1 MRYFFTVLAI
11 LFFIVNVEAQKKV
24 QITGTLMDEQTQDPL
39 EYASVSLL
47 NASDSSLV
55 TGNVTDFK
63 GSFTIQA
70 DPGNYILK
78 MQFISYRTRHRRLNA
93 NEDLNLGIISLSPDV
108 ETLGEVVV
116 AGQRAQMQ
124 LELDK
129 RVFNVSEDLTNIG
142 ANASQILDNL
152 PSIDVDV
159 DGNVALR
166 GSQNVRILIN
176 GRPSGLVGLSS
187 TDALRQLQG
196 NLIERIEVVTNPSAR
211 YEAEGSAGI
220 INIILKKDRRSG
232 FNGAFTLSTGY
243 PHDHGISANA
253 NYRQKWFN
261 LFLNY
266 GFNYDERPGSGSSF
280 QRFNYPER
288 DTTYITRRTRESLRG
303 GLSNTIRFGSEFF
316 LNNKNTLTAAFLTRI
331 SDEDNNTDLIY
342 HDISSDGNT
351 VRLTQRSDSEV
362 EDDDTYEYE
371 LSYRRTFD
379 KEGQELTADFQY
391 RSNNEMEESTIFEY
405 DLLNEKNISNR
416 QNSQNKQDNRNI
428 RLQADYI
435 HPIRKGVKFEAG
447 YRGTIQDIN
456 SDFFVEEWNNGIWEE
471 LPDFTNEFNYEEHVH
486 AAYAIFENKMD
497 KWGYQ
502 LGMRL
507 EQTDIEI
514 FQRETN
520 NKNHKSY
527 LNAFPSA
534 FLSYKIS
541 DENSVQASYSRRLSR
556 PRFWYLNPFFSF
568 SDLRNIRTGNMN
580 LDPEYTDS
588 YEIGF
593 LNNREK
599 TSTYFGAFYRHTTGV
614 IDRIS
619 YDEQRDTITYTFSI
633 PQNLSVENAYG
644 LEMNFTFDPASWFSI
659 NGNANFYRAITEGSY
674 TPEGSNNVI
683 NLDRDTYTASLR
695 LNNKFKFG
703 KYNLQLSGWYR
714 APQETTQGRRLAMY
728 SVDLGANR
736 DVLNNNGTLTLSVR
750 DLFNTRKYQGITETA
765 NRYEE
770 SVFQWSSRQVNLS
783 FTYRINQ
790 KKQRERGGRNG
801 GDFEGGDDMG
811 F

>member
-1 MRYFFTVLAI
+1 MKYNLTVLA
-11 LFFIVNVEAQKKV
+11 FIIVWNVDAQNKV
-24 QITGTLMDEQTQDPL
+24 QITGTLIDEKTQAPL

-47 NASDSSLV
+47 NATDSSLV
-55 TGNVTDFK
+55 TGNVTDQQGGF
-63 GSFTIQA
+63 IIA
-70 DPGNYILK
+70 ANPGNYILK
-78 MQFISYRTRHRRLNA
+78 MQFISYRMQHRRINA
-93 NEDLNLGIISLSPDV
+93 DADKNLGTISLSPDV

-116 AGQRAQMQ
+116 SGQRAQMQ

-220 INIILKKDRRSG
+220 INIILKQDRRSG
-232 FNGAFTLSTGY
+232 FNGAFTVNTGY
-243 PHDHGISANA
+243 PHDHGISANG
-253 NYRQKWFN
+253 NYRHKWFN

-266 GFNYDERPGSGSSF
+266 GLNYDERPGSGNSF
-280 QRFNYPER
+280 QRFNYS
-288 DTTYITRRTRESLRG
+288 DTTYTTRRNRESLRSG
-303 GLSNTIRFGSEFF
+303 ISNTVRFGSEFY
-316 LNNKNTLTAAFLTRI
+316 LNDKNTLTASFLTRL
-331 SDEDNNTDLIY
+331 SDDDNNTDIIY
-342 HDISSDGNT
+342 HDIAENGNT
-351 VRLTQRSDSEV
+351 VRLTQRSDNELE
-362 EDDDTYEYE
+362 EDDSYEYE
-371 LSYRRTFD
+371 LSYRRTYD

-391 RSNNEMEESTIFEY
+391 RSNGETEESTIFEY
-405 DLLNEKNISNR
+405 DLLDENTITNR
-416 QNSQNKQDNRNI
+416 QRTLNKQNNTNI

-435 HPIRKGVKFEAG
+435 HPLREGVKFETG
-447 YRGTIQDIN
+447 YRGTIQDIT
-456 SDFFVEEWNNGIWEE
+456 SDYMVEEMKNSSWES
-471 LPDFTNEFNYEEHVH
+471 LPDFTNEFNYNEKVH

-497 KWGYQ
+497 NWGYQ

-514 FQRETN
+514 YQRETN
-520 NKNHKSY
+520 ERNNKSY

-556 PRFWYLNPFFSF
+556 PRFWYLNPFFTF
-568 SDLRNIRTGNMN
+568 SDSRNIRTGNMN

-593 LNNREK
+593 LNNRK
-599 TSTYFGAFYRHTTGV
+599 QTSTYFGAFYRHTTGV

-619 YDEQRDTITYTFSI
+619 FDEKVDTITYTFSI

-644 LEMNFTFDPASWFSI
+644 IEMNFTFDPLNWLSI

-674 TPEGSNNVI
+674 LPEGSINEI
-683 NLDRDTYTASLR
+683 NLDRDTYTASFR
-695 LNNKFKFG
+695 LNNKVQLG

-714 APQETTQGRRLAMY
+714 APQETTQGSRKAMY
-728 SVDLGANR
+728 SIDFGANR
-736 DVLNNNGTLTLSVR
+736 DVLKDNGTLTLSVR
-750 DLFNTRKYQGITETA
+750 DLLNSRKYRGITETA

-770 SVFQWSSRQVNLS
+770 SVFQWRTRQVNLS

-790 KKQRERGGRNG
+790 KKQRERSRDG
-801 GDFEGGDDMG
+801 GDSFGGDEME